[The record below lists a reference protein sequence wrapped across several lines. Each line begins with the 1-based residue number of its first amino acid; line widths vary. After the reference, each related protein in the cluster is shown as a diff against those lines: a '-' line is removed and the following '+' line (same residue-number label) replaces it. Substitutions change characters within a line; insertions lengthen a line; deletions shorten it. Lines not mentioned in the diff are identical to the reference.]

1 VVRCAWVI
9 SGSDPFGDFY
19 CAGGSFQGKGNAER
33 LRALDELYP
42 PSTIQQVAMEDGT
55 FYRVRAGKVSGE
67 QAAQKFADDLH
78 TKEGFHTMV
87 IRLDDAA
94 SGVEE

>member
-1 VVRCAWVI
+1 
-9 SGSDPFGDFY
+9 
-19 CAGGSFQGKGNAER
+19 
-33 LRALDELYP
+33 
-42 PSTIQQVAMEDGT
+42 VAIEDGT

-78 TKEGFHTMV
+78 AKEGLHTMV

-94 SGVEE
+94 FGVEE